1 MKVTVTF
8 DPQDRKEVADTLYL
22 VSPNTANMNMTD
34 LAKIIRSYAV
44 QIRDGEKT
52 HSLKDVFSFVDYLNV
67 IGR

>member
-22 VSPNTANMNMTD
+22 VSPNTANMNRTD

-52 HSLKDVFSFVDYLNV
+52 HSLKDVFSFVDSLNV

>member
-22 VSPNTANMNMTD
+22 VSPNTANMNRTD
-34 LAKIIRSYAV
+34 LAKVVRSYAV

-52 HSLKDVFSFVDYLNV
+52 HSLKDVFSFIDSLNV

>member
-8 DPQDRKEVADTLYL
+8 APQDRKEVADTLYL
-22 VSPNTANMNMTD
+22 VSPNTANMNRTD
-34 LAKIIRSYAV
+34 LAKVVRSYAV

-52 HSLKDVFSFVDYLNV
+52 HSLKDVFSFIDSLNV